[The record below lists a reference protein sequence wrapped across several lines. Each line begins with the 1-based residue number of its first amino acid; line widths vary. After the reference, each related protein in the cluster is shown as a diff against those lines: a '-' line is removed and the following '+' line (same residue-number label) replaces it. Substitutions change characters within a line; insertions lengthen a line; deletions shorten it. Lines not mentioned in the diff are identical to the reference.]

1 MCRTHLTDYCCFA
14 EHPYPGSLCSGLR
27 RDPGSELYF
36 LDVESKGFTL
46 LTRAAAA
53 GDADRVRV
61 LIEVS

>member
-1 MCRTHLTDYCCFA
+1 MSRTRLTDYFCFA
-14 EHPYPGSLCSGLR
+14 EYSGFLRSGLR
-27 RDPGSELYF
+27 RDPESELYF